1 MYTKEQIMAVLEK
14 AYEDSR
20 YLLFGEQCS
29 GNQELPRTMLE
40 RYKEASGGKLPAVM
54 GLDLACYGLQLPAVG
69 VNSEKWK
76 MMVDDVA
83 DFADKGGI
91 VTASSHFANP
101 IPRPEARALC
111 RGLFGGL
118 EAWEELLTEG
128 TKLNGIFK
136 EELLI
141 DAEFLRQ
148 LGERG
153 VTVLWRPLHEANS
166 GAFWYC
172 GRAHGEP
179 GVDWMDGEYLKR
191 LWRYIYDLYENKL
204 GLKNLIWVYAPN
216 NHHSWNGVC
225 DVDYYY
231 PGDEYVDMVGI
242 DWYTN
247 TKKEILVPKH
257 PYDKMMNHGMPVAL
271 TEFGPHNSLRAET
284 REKQAEL
291 FSSVD
296 MVDLMKELMKK
307 GLKMAYVLTW
317 TGGCGALYS
326 IGKAKE
332 ALADPFC
339 ATLEDLQ
346 KLYESL

>member
-1 MYTKEQIMAVLEK
+1 MYTKKQIMRVLEK

-29 GNQELPRTMLE
+29 GNQELPGNMLE
-40 RYKEASGGKLPAVM
+40 RYAKASDGKLPAVM
-54 GLDLACYGLQLPAVG
+54 GLDLACYGLQLPQVG
-69 VNSEKWK
+69 VNSEKWNTYIEQIT
-76 MMVDDVA
+76 
-83 DFADKGGI
+83 DFAEKGGI

-111 RGLFGGL
+111 RGAFGGL
-118 EAWEELLTEG
+118 SAWEELLTEG
-128 TKLNGIFK
+128 TDLNKIFK
-136 EELLI
+136 DELLI
-141 DAEFLRQ
+141 DGEFLRQ

-179 GVDWMDGEYLKR
+179 GISWMDGEYLKR
-191 LWRYIYDLYENKL
+191 LWRYIYNLYVNEM
-204 GLKNLIWVYAPN
+204 GLTNLIWVYAPN
-216 NHHSWNGVC
+216 NHHSWDGVC

-247 TKKEILVPKH
+247 NKNEIISPKH
-257 PYDKMMNHGMPVAL
+257 PYDRMMRHGMPVAL
-271 TEFGPHNSLRAET
+271 TEFGPHTALRASGIENQEKLFNSL
-284 REKQAEL
+284 
-291 FSSVD
+291 D
-296 MVDLMKELMKK
+296 MVSLMKSLMKR
-307 GLKMAYVLTW
+307 GLKIAYVLTW

-326 IGKAKE
+326 IGKAAE
-332 ALADPFC
+332 ALSDPFC
-339 ATLEDLQ
+339 ITLEDMPG
-346 KLYESL
+346 LYE

>member
-1 MYTKEQIMAVLEK
+1 MYTKKQIMAVLEK

-20 YLLFGEQCS
+20 YLLFGEQVGGS
-29 GNQELPRTMLE
+29 QDMPADMLD
-40 RYKEASGGKLPAVM
+40 RYAKASGGKLPAVM
-54 GLDLACYGLQLPAVG
+54 GLDLACYGLQLPQVG

-76 MMVDDVA
+76 KYIDQIT

-111 RGLFGGL
+111 RGAFGGL
-118 EAWEELLTEG
+118 SAWEELLTEG
-128 TKLNGIFK
+128 TDLNKIFK

-141 DAEFLRQ
+141 DGEFLRQ

-179 GVDWMDGEYLKR
+179 GLNWMDGEYLKR
-191 LWRYIYDLYENKL
+191 LWRYIYNLYVNEM
-204 GLKNLIWVYAPN
+204 GLTNLIWVYAPN
-216 NHHSWNGVC
+216 NHGTWSGVC
-225 DVDYYY
+225 DVNYYY

-242 DWYTN
+242 DWYPN
-247 TKKEILVPKH
+247 DKETIFRPKH
-257 PYDKMMNHGMPVAL
+257 PYDKMMNYGMVAAL
-271 TEFGPHNSLRAET
+271 TEFGPGQAFRAPGIENQ
-284 REKQAEL
+284 EKL
-291 FSSVD
+291 FNALD
-296 MVDLMKELMKK
+296 MVSLMKDIMKC
-307 GLKMAYVLTW
+307 GLKIAYVLTW
-317 TGGCGALYS
+317 TGGCGALYT
-326 IGKAKE
+326 IGKAEE
-332 ALADPFC
+332 ALSDPFC

-346 KLYESL
+346 KLYE